1 MRTVFL
7 GERPPE
13 LEAFLV
19 RRRALGQDRYDEVW
33 EGSYHVAPPGPH
45 PFHGIV
51 DNELGVVLHPYA
63 KRQGLIGC
71 STFNLGTPENYRVPD
86 RGYVDD
92 VGPGAFLPTA
102 KVVVEILSPD
112 DESYEKFAF
121 YAAQGV
127 QEVLVAHPT
136 ERWVRCYDLQQG
148 PPLLVERSECL
159 DVSMATLEAEI
170 AWPGG

>member
-19 RRRALGQDRYDEVW
+19 RRRALGQDRHDEVW

-45 PFHGIV
+45 PYHGVV
-51 DNELGVVLHPYA
+51 DEELGAAVRPYA
-63 KRQGLIGC
+63 KRRGLIGC
-71 STFNLGTPENYRVPD
+71 ISFNLGTPDNYRVPD
-86 RGYVDD
+86 RGYLQEL
-92 VGPGAFLPTA
+92 GPGSFLPTA
-102 KVVVEILSPD
+102 TVVVEILSPD
-112 DESYEKFAF
+112 DESYEKLPF

-127 QEVLVAHPT
+127 QEALVAHPT
-136 ERWVRCYDLQQG
+136 ERWVHCYDLGQD

-159 DVSMATLEAEI
+159 DVSMATLEAAI
-170 AWPGG
+170 AWPGA